1 MPRFTFLPP
10 DVRYLPRENVF
21 QLLTDYRTPEVT
33 VPAGFK
39 TNGASTPRILQN
51 LFPMVHR
58 YFPACIIHD
67 YMYSGALGNTKKE
80 ADDLLSLN
88 MQRLEISN
96 WYRYPMVTAVRLFGK
111 SKFIT
116 KK

>member
-1 MPRFTFLPP
+1 MTRFTFMPP

-67 YMYSGALGNTKKE
+67 YMYSGELGNTKE
-80 ADDLLSLN
+80 QADDLLDLN
-88 MQRLEISN
+88 MRRLEISA
-96 WYRYPMVTAVRLFGK
+96 WYRVPMVAAVRLFGGSNFK
-111 SKFIT
+111 G